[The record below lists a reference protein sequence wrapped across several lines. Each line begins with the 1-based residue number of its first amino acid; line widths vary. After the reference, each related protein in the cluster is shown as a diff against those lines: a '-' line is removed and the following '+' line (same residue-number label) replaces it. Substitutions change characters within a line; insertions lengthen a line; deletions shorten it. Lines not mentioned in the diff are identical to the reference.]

1 MRPTFVT
8 FAFSL
13 LNDKFSTRNRFYG
26 AQLGIDGEYRWRN
39 WIFSG
44 RGKIGLGTTHETAD
58 INGSTLFTSQM
69 GMTTVI
75 PNSGLLA
82 QPTNV
87 GRTKHSSFAAVP
99 EVGLKIGYQ
108 FTEHLR
114 VTVGYDF
121 LYWSRVARPGQQI
134 DTLVNT
140 SQLLGQ
146 GGATV
151 VPANPARIFR
161 DTDYWAQGINLGLE
175 FNF

>member
-1 MRPTFVT
+1 
-8 FAFSL
+8 
-13 LNDKFSTRNRFYG
+13 
-26 AQLGIDGEYRWRN
+26 
-39 WIFSG
+39 
-44 RGKIGLGTTHETAD
+44 
-58 INGSTLFTSQM
+58 
-69 GMTTVI
+69 MTTVI

-108 FTEHLR
+108 FTDHLR

-140 SQLLGQ
+140 SQLLRQ
-146 GGATV
+146 GGAAV
-151 VPANPARIFR
+151 VPANPARIFH